1 MNFGELNDNIIK
13 ELIFLFQI
21 SWAGVYLYIILYIGP
36 CIKESN
42 KREIIIENE
51 AYCEGKQETS
61 VHAILSIG
69 FDSRLGT
76 CEL

>member
-1 MNFGELNDNIIK
+1 M
-13 ELIFLFQI
+13 
-21 SWAGVYLYIILYIGP
+21 YIILYIGP

-42 KREIIIENE
+42 RREIIVENQ